1 MGRRA
6 HGDIRYPVYFGDQ
19 VKDQQMGGSTRFP
32 PNSALAE
39 HSKRRPAGSR
49 SRGAVHPCRWL
60 SEPCAY
66 PARDAGRVAFA
77 SVGPGRQRGLNRAA
91 DAELML
97 LFRWSVAGLIPQP
110 MRLLDHHSQHL
121 GIHPAIRSQP
131 PCQLR
136 QQVAGLSPWRVSEP
150 PRCLLLA
157 HSDVQQLGDGT
168 PDSVGCG
175 VVAVHIEQR
184 RDVARPQPFSLP
196 HLVVRAGQCRNRITR
211 WCRQAGPLSP
221 VRECR
226 RSTANRTPARW
237 PQSRTFTS
245 HSQHAAPSGGSAWNA
260 GRTRTGIVQLFT
272 VVTTANT
279 ARRRPECVHGGSA
292 APRLIA
298 RMPLPPGLRAA
309 GRSPPS
315 I

>member
-6 HGDIRYPVYFGDQ
+6 HGEFDTRCILGDQ
-19 VKDQQMGGSTRFP
+19 VKDQQMGGDTASPRTRPWPSIQSADRLAVETVGPSTPVDGCLNPR
-32 PNSALAE
+32 A
-39 HSKRRPAGSR
+39 R
-49 SRGAVHPCRWL
+49 
-60 SEPCAY
+60 Y
-66 PARDAGRVAFA
+66 PAPDAGRVAFA

-110 MRLLDHHSQHL
+110 MHLLDHHPQHL

-131 PCQLR
+131 PGQLR
-136 QQVAGLSPWRVSEP
+136 QQVAGLSSWRVSEP
-150 PRCLLLA
+150 PCCLLLA
-157 HSDVQQLGDGT
+157 HSNVQQLGDGT

-196 HLVVRAGQCRNRITR
+196 HLIVRAGQRRNWISR

-226 RSTANRTPARW
+226 CSTANRTPARW
-237 PQSRTFTS
+237 PQSRTIYRRIRNM
-245 HSQHAAPSGGSAWNA
+245 QHRLADQPGTQA
-260 GRTRTGIVQLFT
+260 G
-272 VVTTANT
+272 
-279 ARRRPECVHGGSA
+279 PEPA
-292 APRLIA
+292 
-298 RMPLPPGLRAA
+298 
-309 GRSPPS
+309 
-315 I
+315 